1 MSWRIRELMD
11 KAFDVSLE
19 TSAGEIRREIRAI
32 FADKDVPI
40 SAGKTALIPIVPF
53 EIPKNFLSFLGGY
66 ARHPLGNT
74 LSLVEEHPKRLDEA
88 RTIRKAAFHA
98 WANGRVEKGDV
109 IGVVVMT
116 FMGQRRKI

>member
-1 MSWRIRELMD
+1 MSWKIRELMN

-19 TSAGEIRREIRAI
+19 TSAGEIQREIRAI
-32 FADKDVPI
+32 FADEDVRV
-40 SAGKTALIPIVPF
+40 SSGKSSLIPIVPF

-74 LSLVEEHPKRLDEA
+74 FSLVEEHPKRLDEA

-98 WANGRVEKGDV
+98 WADGTVEKGDV
-109 IGVVVMT
+109 IGVVVLT